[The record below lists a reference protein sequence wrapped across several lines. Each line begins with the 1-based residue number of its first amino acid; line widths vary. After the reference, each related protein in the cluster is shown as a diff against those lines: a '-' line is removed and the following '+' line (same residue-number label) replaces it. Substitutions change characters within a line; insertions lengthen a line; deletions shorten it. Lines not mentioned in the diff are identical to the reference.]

1 MPTTLQSMLRLAAA
15 GLLCSAPIALGQT
28 DSPSVPGTPVKA
40 TLTTGEILDGT
51 LKERKGDGLVNF
63 TPATVTVRRGSS
75 LLVYG
80 ENGSLMARLYRA
92 PA

>member
-1 MPTTLQSMLRLAAA
+1 MTIR
-15 GLLCSAPIALGQT
+15 IAVPRNGFVYVLGPRRQVT
-28 DSPSVPGTPVKA
+28 ARIP
-40 TLTTGEILDGT
+40 L
-51 LKERKGDGLVNF
+51 RKGDGLVNF